1 MSKPKQSNF
10 AAAAC
15 LFVCAAIAWAA
26 NLPVNASE
34 ADIHFERALQY
45 EFQGNVTGALSEY
58 RKGLE
63 MDPNS
68 VDGHAHLG
76 TLLLDQIGDVDAAVS
91 EFVTALGIDPKC
103 GYCQT
108 HLDEAVERRNTTAS
122 ENIARG
128 NEFYRTGQL
137 SRAVAAYRIALLVS
151 PKNTEAHNSIAWTQY
166 RLGNLDEALTEV
178 NEALR
183 LKPEDPEY
191 INTLACVLF
200 DKGDLNG
207 ALSNWQRAIAH
218 SKKANAADLYGL
230 AIGFLSKGE
239 TQRAVDNFKEA
250 LKSDPNF
257 ADANYLRDKVGMSV
271 HALAAHEK
279 LLSLSGEN
287 KK

>member
-1 MSKPKQSNF
+1 MLKNHQS
-10 AAAAC
+10 ALGA
-15 LFVCAAIAWAA
+15 LISLCAALTLVNAA
-26 NLPVNASE
+26 PAFASE

-76 TLLLDQIGDVDAAVS
+76 TLLLEQVGDVDGAVS
-91 EFVTALGIDPKC
+91 EFVTALGIDPQC
-103 GYCQT
+103 SYCQT
-108 HLDEAVERRNTTAS
+108 HLDEAVDRWHTTAS

-137 SRAVAAYRIALLVS
+137 ARAVAAYRVAVLVS

-166 RLGNLDEALTEV
+166 RLGNLDEAMIEV
-178 NEALR
+178 KEALR

-191 INTLACVLF
+191 INTLACVLY
-200 DKGDLNG
+200 DKGDLDG
-207 ALSNWQRAIAH
+207 ALNNWQRAISH

-239 TQRAVDNFKEA
+239 TLRAIENFKEA

-279 LLSLSGEN
+279 LLLLSET